1 MKEKGVG
8 ECTKC
13 AQTGE
18 NKEGEM
24 RGNQSGTAT
33 IRGGVCEHMS
43 GVTDGCDSG
52 EGDRKEREIREQ

>member
-13 AQTGE
+13 ARNGKNKQGE
-18 NKEGEM
+18 L
-24 RGNQSGTAT
+24 RGNQRGTAT
-33 IRGGVCEHMS
+33 KRGGVCARMS